1 MDVQHRAEILPAR
14 SSGALNGPDGYARI
28 FVRTGFER
36 SFVSFIVWTGV
47 AACGV
52 RDEFCK

>member
-1 MDVQHRAEILPAR
+1 MQHRAQILPAR
-14 SSGALNGPDGYARI
+14 SSGALDAPDGCARL

-36 SFVSFIVWTGV
+36 SFVRFIVWTGV